1 MKLTRQ
7 QLLTGVTA
15 GLFGGFSVIGL
26 AQGRIEVVAQQLKRL
41 DLRDKLQQP
50 ATEVAAPALTT
61 EETEDIGPQFVV
73 RQKRKKSLFEASAD
87 IQYGHSSNIYLS
99 EADRVKAVYALST
112 LQIALA
118 PEPFKCGPGALAWK
132 AGYRHQKF
140 NYGKFSNREAAL
152 NDIDFD
158 ISTVFLQGRYLY
170 KDNWMFTLGLD
181 QNRLLDAATG
191 AYHEFYS
198 EWVPSVGIDTQV
210 KLGEKSSLGIGF
222 LGAAHFTHVEGPGT
236 GENDRIDEAITVSY
250 NRQLTSKLAVQPFYR
265 AQLIQY
271 TRNQGREDVVHSV
284 GLNVSYML
292 NKWSSVRVFAN
303 YESRDSSH
311 NLIND
316 YRKFDNGIGV
326 SLNARF

>member
-7 QLLTGVTA
+7 QLLTGLTA
-15 GLFGGFSVIGL
+15 GMVGGFSVIGL

-41 DLRDKLQQP
+41 DLREKLKQP
-50 ATEVAAPALTT
+50 AAEAAAPALTA

-73 RQKRKKSLFEASAD
+73 RQKQRKSLFEASAD
-87 IQYGHSSNIYLS
+87 LQYGHSSNIYLT
-99 EADRVKAVYALST
+99 ETDRVKAVYALST

-118 PEPFKCGPGALAWK
+118 PEPFKFGQGALSWK

-140 NYGKFSNREAAL
+140 NYGKFSNREGSL

-170 KDNWMFTLGLD
+170 KDNWMFTAGLD

-191 AYHEFYS
+191 AYNEFYS
-198 EWVPSVGIDTQV
+198 EWVPSLGVDTQV
-210 KLGEKSSLGIGF
+210 KLGETSSIGIGF
-222 LGAAHFTHVEGPGT
+222 LGAAHFTQVEGPQS
-236 GENDRIDEAITVSY
+236 GENDRIDEAMTVSY
-250 NRQLTSKLAVQPFYR
+250 NQQLTSRLSVQPFYR

-271 TRNQGREDVVHSV
+271 TRNQGREDVVHSLGV
-284 GLNVSYML
+284 NVSCVL
-292 NKWSSVRVFAN
+292 NKWSSIRVFAN
-303 YESRDSSH
+303 YESRDSSSR
-311 NLIND
+311 LIND